1 MRKIAIIAAL
11 FGSIAVAAAA
21 VAQDVQRTVTG
32 PQGQTATR
40 SGSANC
46 ADGSCTRSGS
56 VTGPQGQTSTRNRTI
71 SRTAPGEWSSQGTAT
86 GRRGNTA
93 TRSGSVQRG
102 Q

>member
-1 MRKIAIIAAL
+1 MRKITLIAAL
-11 FGSIAVAAAA
+11 LGSFALTATA
-21 VAQDVQRTVTG
+21 VAQEAQRTVTG
-32 PQGQTATR
+32 PQGQAATR
-40 SGSANC
+40 SGSVDC

-56 VTGPQGQTSTRNRTI
+56 VTGPRGQAATRNRTI